1 MKEKIASLIKRTRL
15 EKGFSQKELSEGIC
29 AQAVISKIEKAE
41 VSPSVELFFKLVKK
55 LDIDSSVILELFQ
68 LKKSTEESILTD
80 ELKSI
85 LYRREYDTLEYFL
98 QFISKDVSPIQ
109 SPYIQYLNGVLL
121 FGKYKKSN
129 EALEILEGLL
139 PTLVENANLFLRVG
153 IAIAGIYSE
162 LEEYVASMN
171 RYESLIHHYHESNDW
186 ELKVLFQYG
195 YSRILYLCNN
205 FEKALVYNA
214 ESLELLKNRNT
225 LFMLGNT
232 LLMRANILAK
242 RSIISEAIDM
252 VKKSI
257 VIYDIEGDELLKNL
271 AQSFFIDLLEQESQ
285 DEKEINEI

>member
-1 MKEKIASLIKRTRL
+1 M
-15 EKGFSQKELSEGIC
+15 
-29 AQAVISKIEKAE
+29 
-41 VSPSVELFFKLVKK
+41 
-55 LDIDSSVILELFQ
+55 
-68 LKKSTEESILTD
+68 
-80 ELKSI
+80 
-85 LYRREYDTLEYFL
+85 
-98 QFISKDVSPIQ
+98 
-109 SPYIQYLNGVLL
+109 PYIQYLNGVLL

-139 PTLVENANLFLRVG
+139 PTLVENVNLFLRVE

-162 LEEYVASMN
+162 LEEYAASLN
-171 RYESLIHHYHESNDW
+171 QFESLIHHYHESNDW

-257 VIYDIEGDELLKNL
+257 VVYDLEGDELLKNL
-271 AQSFFIDLLEQESQ
+271 AQSLLIDLLEQESQ
-285 DEKEINEI
+285 DEKDIN

>member
-68 LKKSTEESILTD
+68 LKKSAEESILTD

-214 ESLELLKNRNT
+214 ESLELLKSRNT

-252 VKKSI
+252 VKK
-257 VIYDIEGDELLKNL
+257 
-271 AQSFFIDLLEQESQ
+271 
-285 DEKEINEI
+285 INSCL

>member
-80 ELKSI
+80 ELRSI

-98 QFISKDVSPIQ
+98 QFVSKDSVPSNQ
-109 SPYIQYLNGVLL
+109 SPYIRYLNGVLL
-121 FGKYKKSN
+121 FGKYKKTN
-129 EALEILEGLL
+129 EALEILEELL
-139 PTLVENANLFLRVG
+139 PTLVENSDLFLRVG

-162 LEEYVASMN
+162 LEDYTASMN
-171 RYESLIHHYHESNDW
+171 QYESLIHHYNESNAW

-195 YSRILYLCNN
+195 YSRILYLCNS
-205 FEKALVYNA
+205 FEKALIYNA
-214 ESLELLKNRNT
+214 ESLELLRSRNT

-252 VKKSI
+252 VKKAI
-257 VIYDIEGDELLKNL
+257 VVYDLEGDELLKNL
-271 AQSFFIDLLEQESQ
+271 AQSFFIDLM
-285 DEKEINEI
+285 EKEPKDEEEIN

>member
-68 LKKSTEESILTD
+68 LKKSAEESILTD

-214 ESLELLKNRNT
+214 ESLELLKSRNT

-257 VIYDIEGDELLKNL
+257 VVYDLEGDELLKNL
-271 AQSFFIDLLEQESQ
+271 AQSFFIDLLEQESK
-285 DEKEINEI
+285 DEKEIN

>member
-162 LEEYVASMN
+162 LEEYAASLN
-171 RYESLIHHYHESNDW
+171 QFESLIHHYHGSNDW

-257 VIYDIEGDELLKNL
+257 VVYDLEGDELLKNL

>member
-85 LYRREYDTLEYFL
+85 LYRREYDTLDYFL
-98 QFISKDVSPIQ
+98 QFISKDSVSPIQ
-109 SPYIQYLNGVLL
+109 SLYIQYLNGVLL

-139 PTLVENANLFLRVG
+139 PTLVENANLYLRVG

-171 RYESLIHHYHESNDW
+171 QYESLIHHYHESNDW

-214 ESLELLKNRNT
+214 ESLELLKSRNT

-257 VIYDIEGDELLKNL
+257 VVYGLEGDELLKNL

-285 DEKEINEI
+285 DEKEIN

>member
-68 LKKSTEESILTD
+68 LKKSTEEPILTD

-109 SPYIQYLNGVLL
+109 MPYIQYLNGVLL

-162 LEEYVASMN
+162 LEEHVASMN
-171 RYESLIHHYHESNDW
+171 QYESLIHHYHESNDW

-257 VIYDIEGDELLKNL
+257 VVYDLEGDELLKNL

-285 DEKEINEI
+285 DEKEIN

>member
-98 QFISKDVSPIQ
+98 QFISKDSVSPIQ
-109 SPYIQYLNGVLL
+109 MPYIQYLNGVLL

-129 EALEILEGLL
+129 EALEILEGL
-139 PTLVENANLFLRVG
+139 
-153 IAIAGIYSE
+153 
-162 LEEYVASMN
+162 
-171 RYESLIHHYHESNDW
+171 
-186 ELKVLFQYG
+186 
-195 YSRILYLCNN
+195 
-205 FEKALVYNA
+205 
-214 ESLELLKNRNT
+214 
-225 LFMLGNT
+225 
-232 LLMRANILAK
+232 
-242 RSIISEAIDM
+242 
-252 VKKSI
+252 
-257 VIYDIEGDELLKNL
+257 
-271 AQSFFIDLLEQESQ
+271 
-285 DEKEINEI
+285 

>member
-121 FGKYKKSN
+121 FGKYKKSS

-139 PTLVENANLFLRVG
+139 PTLVENVNLFLRVG

-162 LEEYVASMN
+162 LEEYAASLN
-171 RYESLIHHYHESNDW
+171 QYESLIHHYHESNDW

-214 ESLELLKNRNT
+214 ESLELLKSRNT

-257 VIYDIEGDELLKNL
+257 VVYDLEGDELLKNL
-271 AQSFFIDLLEQESQ
+271 AQSFFIDLLEQESK
-285 DEKEINEI
+285 DEKEIN

>member
-1 MKEKIASLIKRTRL
+1 M
-15 EKGFSQKELSEGIC
+15 
-29 AQAVISKIEKAE
+29 
-41 VSPSVELFFKLVKK
+41 
-55 LDIDSSVILELFQ
+55 
-68 LKKSTEESILTD
+68 
-80 ELKSI
+80 
-85 LYRREYDTLEYFL
+85 
-98 QFISKDVSPIQ
+98 
-109 SPYIQYLNGVLL
+109 PYIQYLNGVLL

-214 ESLELLKNRNT
+214 ESLEILKSRNT

-242 RSIISEAIDM
+242 RSIISEALDM

-257 VIYDIEGDELLKNL
+257 VVYDLEGDELLKNL
-271 AQSFFIDLLEQESQ
+271 AQSFYIDLLEQESQ
-285 DEKEINEI
+285 DEKEII

>member
-68 LKKSTEESILTD
+68 LKKSTEEPILTD

-162 LEEYVASMN
+162 LEEHVASMN
-171 RYESLIHHYHESNDW
+171 QYESLIHHYHESNDW

-257 VIYDIEGDELLKNL
+257 VVYDLEGDELLKNL
-271 AQSFFIDLLEQESQ
+271 AQSFFIDLLEQESK
-285 DEKEINEI
+285 DEKEIN

>member
-68 LKKSTEESILTD
+68 LKKRAEESILTD

-214 ESLELLKNRNT
+214 ESLELLKSRNT

-257 VIYDIEGDELLKNL
+257 VVYDLEGDELLKNL
-271 AQSFFIDLLEQESQ
+271 AQSFFIDLLEQESR
-285 DEKEINEI
+285 DEKEIN

>member
-68 LKKSTEESILTD
+68 LKKSAEESILTD

-214 ESLELLKNRNT
+214 ESLELLKSRNT

-257 VIYDIEGDELLKNL
+257 VVYDLEGDELLKNL

-285 DEKEINEI
+285 DEKEIN

>member
-1 MKEKIASLIKRTRL
+1 MVKEKIASLIKRTRL

-68 LKKSTEESILTD
+68 LKKSTEEPILTD

-109 SPYIQYLNGVLL
+109 MPYIQYLNGVLL

-162 LEEYVASMN
+162 LEEHVASMN
-171 RYESLIHHYHESNDW
+171 QYESLIHHYHESNDW

-257 VIYDIEGDELLKNL
+257 VVYDLEGDELLKNL

-285 DEKEINEI
+285 DEKEIN